1 MKKILFALVILSGIF
16 LSGCKSNNSSDPKAV
31 LSDFFDAL
39 SKKDIEKARTLA
51 TEDSK
56 SMLDMMDMGMKMSKD
71 TGTDTKFDRS
81 KLEIG
86 EAKIDGDK
94 AVISVKETTSGE
106 TMNYTMKKEKGA
118 WKVAFDKSS
127 LMGPNMDKINEAT
140 DSLKMNMNDIPADS
154 LKDAIDD
161 GLKMMDTL
169 RKMNP

>member
-1 MKKILFALVILSGIF
+1 MKKILIALLLLSGLF
-16 LSGCKSNNSSDPKAV
+16 LSACKSGSSGDPKAV

-71 TGTDTKFDRS
+71 SAKDSKFDRS
-81 KLEIG
+81 QLEIG
-86 EAKIDGDK
+86 EPKIDGDK
-94 AVISVKETTSGE
+94 AVIAVKEKTSGQ
-106 TMNYTMKKEKGA
+106 TMNYSMKKEKGG
-118 WKVAFDKSS
+118 WKVAFDKNS

-140 DSLKMNMNDIPADS
+140 DSLKTMNTDS
-154 LKDAIDD
+154 LRDAIDD
-161 GLKMMDTL
+161 GLNKMDTV